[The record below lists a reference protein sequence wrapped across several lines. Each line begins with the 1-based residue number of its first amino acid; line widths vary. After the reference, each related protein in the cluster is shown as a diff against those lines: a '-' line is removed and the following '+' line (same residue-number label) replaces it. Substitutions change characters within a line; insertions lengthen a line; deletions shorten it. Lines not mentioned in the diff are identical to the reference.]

1 MQSTIDKIK
10 EIVTE
15 AMNKEDIIVCSVSY
29 EKENNYNFL
38 KIVLDKVNG
47 IDLDTI
53 VEATNIIN
61 PLLDEYDLISEEYVL
76 DIDLDIFSKDM
87 DYIPYDFRIDKIKKL
102 IENAKVIT
110 IATSPYFIEQDYAIK
125 VLKELFNCDIIE

>member
-1 MQSTIDKIK
+1 MQSTIEKIK

-15 AMNKEDIIVCSVSY
+15 AMNKEDIIVCSISY

-76 DIDLDIFSKDM
+76 DISSKE
-87 DYIPYDFRIDKIKKL
+87 RG
-102 IENAKVIT
+102 
-110 IATSPYFIEQDYAIK
+110 
-125 VLKELFNCDIIE
+125 

>member
-1 MQSTIDKIK
+1 MQSTIAKIK

-76 DIDLDIFSKDM
+76 DISSKE
-87 DYIPYDFRIDKIKKL
+87 RG
-102 IENAKVIT
+102 
-110 IATSPYFIEQDYAIK
+110 
-125 VLKELFNCDIIE
+125 

>member
-1 MQSTIDKIK
+1 MQSTIEKIK

-76 DIDLDIFSKDM
+76 DISSKD
-87 DYIPYDFRIDKIKKL
+87 RG
-102 IENAKVIT
+102 
-110 IATSPYFIEQDYAIK
+110 
-125 VLKELFNCDIIE
+125 

>member
-1 MQSTIDKIK
+1 MQSTIEKIK

-61 PLLDEYDLISEEYVL
+61 PLLDEYGLISEEYVL
-76 DIDLDIFSKDM
+76 DISSKE
-87 DYIPYDFRIDKIKKL
+87 RG
-102 IENAKVIT
+102 
-110 IATSPYFIEQDYAIK
+110 
-125 VLKELFNCDIIE
+125 